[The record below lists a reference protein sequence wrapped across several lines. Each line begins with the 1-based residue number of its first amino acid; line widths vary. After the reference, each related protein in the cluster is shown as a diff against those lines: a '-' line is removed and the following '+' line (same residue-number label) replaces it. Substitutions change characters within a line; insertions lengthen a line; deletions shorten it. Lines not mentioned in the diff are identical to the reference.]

1 MFMTKRKKIK
11 LLEASLAEVTALKN
25 ELMSANVKLSE
36 ALAEMQGKYPFKMG
50 QTVYDLQLRS
60 SKGRF
65 TKTKAS
71 REHSLINEVVVD
83 KKNYFG
89 LVDRY
94 ASKDVF
100 TDRVE
105 AENYLESVCV
115 E

>member
-1 MFMTKRKKIK
+1 MFMTKNKKIK

-25 ELMSANVKLSE
+25 KLTSANVKLSE
-36 ALAEMQGKYPFKMG
+36 ALAEMQGKYPFEIG

-71 REHSLINEVVVD
+71 REHSLINEIVVD
-83 KKNYFG
+83 KKNYFN
-89 LVDRY
+89 LAERLD
-94 ASKDVF
+94 SKDVF
-100 TDRVE
+100 VDRAE
-105 AENYLESVCV
+105 AEKYLESVCV